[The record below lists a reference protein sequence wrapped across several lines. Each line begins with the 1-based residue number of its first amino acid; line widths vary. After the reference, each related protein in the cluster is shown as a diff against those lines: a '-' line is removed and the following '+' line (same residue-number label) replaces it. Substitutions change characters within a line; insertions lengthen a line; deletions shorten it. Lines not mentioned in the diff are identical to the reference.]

1 MPEHIMK
8 VKKSDILIFLKL
20 CIGYSY
26 QDWEPVLTSKIIKY
40 MFSVS
45 VIVPVYN
52 EEKTVIEVLK
62 KIKINSSKLFKYEVI
77 VIDDGSTDQS
87 RKLLENNKD
96 LFDKLLI
103 NETNKGKGFSIKK
116 GIQNS
121 SGTYII
127 FQDAD
132 LEYDPADYKKF
143 EKIFS
148 NFDADGVIG
157 SRFIYSDYSRSYNI
171 LNKFGN
177 IILTLI
183 FNLLYNTT
191 FTDIYSCYF
200 AFKKE
205 LLNVNEL
212 KTEGFEQH
220 AEILCR
226 VIKKGNKFYE
236 VPINYNGR
244 SLAEGKKI
252 RAYHFFGVL
261 FQIII
266 RRFK

>member
-1 MPEHIMK
+1 M
-8 VKKSDILIFLKL
+8 IL
-20 CIGYSY
+20 S
-26 QDWEPVLTSKIIKY
+26 II
-40 MFSVS
+40 
-45 VIVPVYN
+45 IPVYN
-52 EEKTVIEVLK
+52 EERTVIEILK
-62 KIKINSSKLFKYEVI
+62 KIKNNSSSLFKYEII

-87 RKLLENNKD
+87 KKLLENNKH
-96 LFDKLLI
+96 LFDKLLV

-116 GIQNS
+116 GILHA
-121 SGTYII
+121 SGTHII

-143 EKIFS
+143 EKIFI
-148 NFDADGVIG
+148 NFDADGIVG

-177 IILTLI
+177 IILTLV
-183 FNLLYNTT
+183 FNILYNTT

-205 LLNVNEL
+205 LLDANEL
-212 KTEGFEQH
+212 RSEGFDQH
-220 AEILCR
+220 AEILCK

-244 SLAEGKKI
+244 SHAEGKKI
-252 RAYHFFGVL
+252 RAYHFFAVL
-261 FQIII
+261 LQIIS
-266 RRFK
+266 RRF